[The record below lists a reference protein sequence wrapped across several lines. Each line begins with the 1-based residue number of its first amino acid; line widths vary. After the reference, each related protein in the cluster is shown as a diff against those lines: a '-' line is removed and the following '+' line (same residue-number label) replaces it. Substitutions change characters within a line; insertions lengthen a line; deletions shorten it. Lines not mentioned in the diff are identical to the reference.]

1 MKAVQEDGEEL
12 RVRVKIRPDVMESV
26 AHADVLVDA
35 NALHAHA
42 TADVL
47 NLAAQKDADHVV
59 AYADVK

>member
-1 MKAVQEDGEEL
+1 
-12 RVRVKIRPDVMESV
+12 MESV
-26 AHADVLVDA
+26 AHANVLADA

-42 TADVL
+42 TADAL